1 MRSATVH
8 GHPGGVAQDVEDT
21 MNFALLQG
29 IKPMVETMGL
39 GDVSAGYQR
48 MMNNQARFRVVLTTG
63 N

>member
-1 MRSATVH
+1 VH

-29 IKPMVETMGL
+29 IKPMVEVMGL